1 MTRLFSKKIVLHFPN
16 NLVDKPI
23 IYKLSKDFSLE
34 FNILKASV
42 TPKKEGV
49 LVLELKGKPKSYEA
63 AISYLKKEGVK
74 TQVLSQDVIRDENK
88 CTHCGLCISI
98 CPVSSFETD
107 PKTGKVLFLK
117 EKCIACG
124 ACVKVCP
131 YKAMEIKL

>member
-1 MTRLFSKKIVLHFPN
+1 MTRLFSKKVVLHFPN

-98 CPVSSFETD
+98 CPVSAFEVD